1 MFAAAGMPIASEALA
16 DPPPM
21 PRTILATRATLYKT
35 GLPYGAFRV
44 IALDAGDIRTLLG
57 GYRITI
63 GRTETSEVFGSA
75 SGGIKQGADY
85 DGLTTATLQLDT
97 GVRARH
103 LCAQRQLP

>member
-44 IALDAGDIRTLLG
+44 IALDAGTYALLG

-103 LCAQRQLP
+103 LCAPRQLP